1 MPGDLDSLVS
11 EIRACRICR
20 DKPHGK
26 PLQHEPRPVLR
37 VSATARIGVF
47 GQAPGV
53 RVHASGKPFTDPS
66 GVRLRLWM
74 NVTEDEFYDTSR
86 IAILPMG
93 FCFPGLDA
101 SGSDFPPRPECARTW
116 RAKVME
122 ELKSLEVI
130 LLIGGYAQAWHLGK
144 RSGQSVSEAVAGWRS
159 ISRSQIGRKHWPL
172 PHPSWRN
179 NHWLKQNPWFETE
192 LLPAMRRNIRRALN
206 RSGSSN

>member
-1 MPGDLDSLVS
+1 MPGELESLVS

-20 DKPHGK
+20 DKPDGK

-53 RVHASGKPFTDPS
+53 RVHASGQPFTDPS
-66 GVRLRLWM
+66 GVRLRQWM
-74 NVTEDEFYDTSR
+74 NVTDDEFYDTSR

-101 SGSDFPPRPECARTW
+101 SGSDLRPRPECAKAW
-116 RAKVME
+116 RARVME

-130 LLIGGYAQAWHLGK
+130 LLVGGYAQAWHLGK
-144 RSGQSVSEAVAGWRS
+144 QSGQSVSESVARWRL
-159 ISRSQIGRKHWPL
+159 ISRSQSRRKHWPL

-179 NHWLKQNPWFETE
+179 NHWLKQNPWFETD
-192 LLPAMRRNIRRALN
+192 LLPAMRRNIRRALD
-206 RSGSSN
+206 RK